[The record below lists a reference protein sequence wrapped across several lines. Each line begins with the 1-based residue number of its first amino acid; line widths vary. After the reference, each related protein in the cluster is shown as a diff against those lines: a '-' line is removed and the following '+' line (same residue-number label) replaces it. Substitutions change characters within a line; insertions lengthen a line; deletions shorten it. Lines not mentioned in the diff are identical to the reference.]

1 MEDFNDILYSLIG
14 DKIRNL
20 RVGKELSQTQL
31 SDKIPNIG
39 RTSISNI
46 EKGKQQPPLHVMYL
60 LCNVLNVN
68 IHSILPTYSDVI
80 DILNSRNSNE
90 LSSYIDDSEI
100 DKKTRQVLE
109 ELLNLKPKKWI
120 IHTVI

>member
-109 ELLNLKPKKWI
+109 ELLNLKPKK
-120 IHTVI
+120 